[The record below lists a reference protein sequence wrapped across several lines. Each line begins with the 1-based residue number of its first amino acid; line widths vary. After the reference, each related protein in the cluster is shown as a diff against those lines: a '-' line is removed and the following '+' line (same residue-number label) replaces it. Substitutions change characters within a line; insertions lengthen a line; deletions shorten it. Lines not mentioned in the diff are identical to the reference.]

1 MAAKKIALKISNL
14 LIWMSFSLSAKLFAY
29 TSFNETIAIAQKLQ
43 YQDPHQALFLLESTL
58 AKSKEETLHDRFNAQ
73 FLIAQ
78 LQFKTGQYLAAE
90 STIDQLIAEYQR
102 HKDLAPWIALL
113 AIQKKLHL
121 QKLEGVE
128 QLLASH
134 SARYNHPEASQL
146 KLWYLYIA
154 GSVSVRKNDYD
165 IALKRLMHAL
175 ELAQSLGDV
184 SVELGI
190 YHQLVQLY
198 YHMGNYDH
206 ALEYSNQM
214 ITIAN
219 DNDDAMTEAAALANK
234 MNIYYMLAN
243 KQWHKVQNADP
254 AIQAKEQQKLEHYRQ
269 QGAVLQQQVLTLAR
283 RVGAYRAEA
292 WALVVQQN
300 LRLNEDD
307 FQGTVDLALKTI
319 ELAEKRNLEYEKA
332 VSYNNM
338 AIAYRYLNQHQQGI
352 DALKNAEKFF
362 TKTDNQQSLLWIYED
377 YAIAYQLNGQPE
389 KALEYYQ
396 QYHKASLDL
405 VKKTNSQEV
414 LKLQEEFATKEKAQE
429 IEHLHQKSVL
439 AAERLETERL
449 GRWLLTVILI
459 ATFAI
464 LLMQWH
470 KRKKLNRLLQNE
482 AAMRK
487 KISELSQAKQRFFN
501 NISHEFRTALTLSI
515 GPLKQI
521 QSANENLPAFERE
534 AIECALENNLHMM
547 TLLGDVVNIEQLDH
561 AQLPQNATWLNL
573 HSEIN
578 QCLHRFQLRLKDN
591 CIQVDQLQLSKDYE
605 VFFDRG
611 HLEKIIA
618 NVLSNAVKF
627 AYTNSCLRIS
637 SYLSDNFL
645 TLSIEDQGAGIS
657 EAELPHIF
665 ERFYQGKSSES
676 QSTPG
681 TGVGLSLVKELMD
694 AHQCLV
700 NISSREEHGTR
711 VNLAFPLT
719 IARPINQQHL
729 SKITSVPA
737 QKSVAIESLV
747 TQDASQA
754 SSSNFNNLAKDT
766 HRQKPPLQ
774 NLSERDLPERDLP
787 ERDLLEQDLPKQDLF
802 ERNLLEKSHNSN
814 NDQQQK
820 VILVIDDH
828 HKIRAYIKT
837 ILQDTYHIIE
847 AENGAIGLEL
857 AEKMQ
862 PDLIISD
869 IMMPEMNGFEMLKNL
884 RSNKQLAHLSLIL
897 LTALGDKENII
908 AGLEQGADD
917 YLTKPFDSDQLKAKV
932 FSILNQKQRLSE
944 ALLQQFRSSSK
955 LQAKDQSLVK
965 HVSSQESERCKK
977 LERLISQNLGQWE
990 FDVEQMFTELNMTR
1004 STLFRYTKRV
1014 YGCSPKSLLR
1024 KRRLETAY
1032 EMLQENNGTVSEVA
1046 YAVGFQSLSTFSR
1059 AFRERYQI
1067 PPTKIQKEVSA
1078 TEI

>member
-1 MAAKKIALKISNL
+1 MAAKKIALKISNA
-14 LIWMSFSLSAKLFAY
+14 LIWLSFSLSAKLFAY

-102 HKDLAPWIALL
+102 HKDLAPWVALL

-219 DNDDAMTEAAALANK
+219 DNDDAMIEAAALANK

-269 QGAVLQQQVLTLAR
+269 QGVVLQQQVLTLAR

-300 LRLNEDD
+300 LKLNEDD

-561 AQLPQNATWLNL
+561 AQLPQNAKWLNL

-605 VFFDRG
+605 IFFDQG

-657 EAELPHIF
+657 DAELPHIF

-719 IARPINQQHL
+719 IARPINQYDS
-729 SKITSVPA
+729 SKNNLVTA
-737 QKSVAIESLV
+737 QKSVEIDVLM
-747 TQDASQA
+747 TQGASQA
-754 SSSNFNNLAKDT
+754 SFSNFDDLAKGP
-766 HRQKPPLQ
+766 HRQKSLLENSSKQ
-774 NLSERDLPERDLP
+774 DLPEQDFLKKNLR
-787 ERDLLEQDLPKQDLF
+787 EQN
-802 ERNLLEKSHNSN
+802 RNTN

-837 ILQDTYHIIE
+837 ILQDSYHIIE

-869 IMMPEMNGFEMLKNL
+869 IMMPEMNGFEMLKCL

-932 FSILNQKQRLSE
+932 FSILSQKQRLSE

-955 LQAKDQSLVK
+955 TQTNEQSQVK

-1078 TEI
+1078 